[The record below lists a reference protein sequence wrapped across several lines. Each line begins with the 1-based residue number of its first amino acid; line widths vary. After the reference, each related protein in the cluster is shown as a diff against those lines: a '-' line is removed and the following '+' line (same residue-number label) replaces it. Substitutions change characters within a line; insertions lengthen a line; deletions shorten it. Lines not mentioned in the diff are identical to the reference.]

1 MVDYHRL
8 FDIVS
13 LGATPMII
21 DTHTHVV
28 SSDKVKHPLDP
39 GARGWSTEVS
49 NDVEDLIAEMDRAGV
64 ECATLVQPNGTYG
77 LNNSYQCDSA
87 KQYAPRTVAVGILDP
102 AAPDAADKL
111 SYWVNEH
118 DMKGVRLQSQAE
130 PDDSRCDALW
140 RCAEALGVSIS
151 IGGGGRPDRVHR
163 MRNVG
168 ARHPNVIFA
177 PDHFAGWSG
186 AEDKAAMTA
195 ALEELAKLPNAYLRI
210 SSTSLGSYAD
220 LTPPEQELFRR
231 VIEAFTPQRVMWGSN
246 FPANRQGGYIA
257 QVQLGQTALP
267 WLSEE
272 DRDWIMGGTA
282 HKLWPMLQAPARR

>member
-1 MVDYHRL
+1 
-8 FDIVS
+8 
-13 LGATPMII
+13 MII

-39 GARGWSTEVS
+39 GARGWSVEVT
-49 NDVEDLIAEMDRAGV
+49 NDVEDLISEMDQAGV

-77 LNNSYQCDSA
+77 LDNIYQCDSA
-87 KQYAPRTVAVGILDP
+87 QQYAPRTVSVGILDP
-102 AAPDAADKL
+102 AAADAADKL

-118 DMKGVRLQSQAE
+118 GMKGVRLQSDAE
-130 PDDSRCDALW
+130 PDDPRCDFLW
-140 RCAEALGVSIS
+140 QRAESLGIPIS
-151 IGGGGRPDRVHR
+151 IGGGGQPEKADR

-186 AEDKAAMTA
+186 AADKAAMTT
-195 ALEELAKLPNAYLRI
+195 ALEAMAELPNAFLRI
-210 SSTSLGSYAD
+210 SSTSLIPYEA

-246 FPANRQGGYIA
+246 FPGTRDGGYIGL
-257 QVQLGQTALP
+257 VRLGQTALP
-267 WLSEE
+267 WLSDE

-282 HKLWPMLQAPARR
+282 HKLWPMLQAPANT

>member
-1 MVDYHRL
+1 
-8 FDIVS
+8 
-13 LGATPMII
+13 MII

-39 GARGWSTEVS
+39 EARGWSTEVS

-64 ECATLVQPNGTYG
+64 DAATLVQPNGTYG
-77 LNNSYQCDSA
+77 LDNTYQCDSA
-87 KQYAPRTVAVGILDP
+87 NQYAPCTVSVGILDP

-118 DMKGVRLQSQAE
+118 GMKGVRLQSQAE
-130 PDDSRCDALW
+130 PDAPQCDALW
-140 RCAEALGVSIS
+140 QRAESLGVPIS
-151 IGGGGRPDRVHR
+151 IGGGGQPEKVDR

-168 ARHPNVIFA
+168 ARHPNVLFA

-186 AEDKAAMTA
+186 AADKAAMTA
-195 ALEELAKLPNAYLRI
+195 ALENLAGLPNAYLRI
-210 SSTSLGSYAD
+210 SSTSLGPYAA
-220 LTPPEQELFRR
+220 LTQPEKDLFRR

-246 FPANRQGGYIA
+246 FPSSREGGYLG

-267 WLSEE
+267 WLSQE
-272 DRDWIMGGTA
+272 DISWIMGETA
-282 HKLWPMLQAPARR
+282 HKLWPMLQGPGGG

>member
-1 MVDYHRL
+1 
-8 FDIVS
+8 
-13 LGATPMII
+13 MII

-28 SSDKVKHPLDP
+28 SSDKVRHPLDP
-39 GARGWSTEVS
+39 GARGWSVEVT
-49 NDVEDLIAEMDRAGV
+49 NDVEDLISEMDQAGV

-77 LNNSYQCDSA
+77 LDNIYQCDSA
-87 KQYAPRTVAVGILDP
+87 QQYAPRTVSVGILDP

-118 DMKGVRLQSQAE
+118 GMKGVRLQSDAE
-130 PDDSRCDALW
+130 PDDPRCDLLW
-140 RCAEALGVSIS
+140 QRAESLGIPIS
-151 IGGGGRPDRVHR
+151 IGGGGQPEKVDR

-186 AEDKAAMTA
+186 AADKGAMTT
-195 ALEELAKLPNAYLRI
+195 ALEAMAELPNAFLRI
-210 SSTSLGSYAD
+210 SSTSLGPYEA

-246 FPANRQGGYIA
+246 FPGTRDGGYIGL
-257 QVQLGQTALP
+257 VRLGQTALP
-267 WLSEE
+267 WLSDE

-282 HKLWPMLQAPARR
+282 HKLWPMLQVPANT